1 MRTIYTSCLMTIAAL
16 AVATSCGKSDTPTAA
31 SGPVDVRLVVSSGNN
46 TRVGSDATDNN
57 ISQLRVYA
65 FNAKGEKVGYAE
77 ADSLKGQ
84 DYIPI
89 TLSEGGDINFY
100 VIANDNFGPK
110 PTIGTK
116 PVTDWTSL
124 SKTDLESL
132 KFDLSGFTG
141 WSTTDDFVSPMTNCR
156 YDEFG
161 TEFTDK
167 YKNDYATKV
176 TIPRPTTD
184 SLVIPVTVQHVLGR
198 LRLMLN
204 KDASAKDDTIK
215 VTKAVV
221 YHRPDA
227 FKLYFAENEKN
238 QIDDII
244 TFTNNAE
251 SLTEPLTEQLIDA
264 SNAVTLDVKPDD
276 GYTTIAR
283 TYLAPNQ
290 YGTYD
295 KTGGKFTT
303 ENGSETTVGKDKAY
317 RLELT
322 VEFAYSTG
330 TSEIKET
337 KNYTVYL
344 PRVPRNT
351 SIDVQGTFKGT
362 VVKPEFNVM
371 TEAWVG
377 KVMDI
382 PPFK

>member
-1 MRTIYTSCLMTIAAL
+1 MTIAAL
-16 AVATSCGKSDTPTAA
+16 AVATSCGKSDTPAAA

-46 TRVGSDATDNN
+46 TRVGSDAKDND
-57 ISQLRVYA
+57 IRQLRVYA
-65 FNAKGEKVGYAE
+65 FNADGKKVGYAE
-77 ADSLKGQ
+77 ADNLKGQ
-84 DYIPI
+84 NYIPI

-110 PTIGTK
+110 PTVGTTS
-116 PVTDWTSL
+116 VTDWTSL

-141 WSTTDDFVSPMTNCR
+141 WSATDDFVSPMSNNR

-161 TEFTDK
+161 NELKNDSGTAA
-167 YKNDYATKV
+167 YKNDYGTAVNVTK
-176 TIPRPTTD
+176 PT
-184 SLVIPVTVQHVLGR
+184 VIPVTVQHALGR

-204 KDASAKDDTIK
+204 KDASAKDVTIK

-251 SLTEPLTEQLIDA
+251 PLTEQLIDA

-290 YGTYD
+290 YGSSDPDTYTAQ
-295 KTGGKFTT
+295 KTDGTT
-303 ENGSETTVGKDKAY
+303 SNGLNKAY
-317 RLELT
+317 CLKLT
-322 VEFAYSTG
+322 VEFAYTTG
-330 TSEIKET
+330 TSET
-337 KNYTVYL
+337 KNYTEDYTVYL

-371 TEAWVG
+371 TEAWEE
-377 KVMDI
+377 KEMNI
-382 PPFK
+382 PAFQ

>member
-46 TRVGSDATDNN
+46 TRVGSDATDND
-57 ISQLRVYA
+57 IRQLRVYA
-65 FNAKGEKVGYAE
+65 FKGDTKVGYAE

-84 DYIPI
+84 NYIPI
-89 TLSEGGDINFY
+89 TLSEDGEINFY

-110 PTIGTK
+110 PTVGTTQF
-116 PVTDWTSL
+116 TDWTSL

-132 KFDLSGFTG
+132 KFDLSGFGG
-141 WSTTDDFVSPMTNCR
+141 WSATDDFVSPMTNCR

-167 YKNDYATKV
+167 YENDYATKV

-184 SLVIPVTVQHVLGR
+184 SLVIPVTVQHALGR

-204 KDASAKDDTIK
+204 KDRDADNGLTIT
-215 VTKAVV
+215 VTRAAV
-221 YHRPDA
+221 YHSPNVA
-227 FKLYFAENEKN
+227 HLYTV
-238 QIDDII
+238 QGLH
-244 TFTNNAE
+244 NNATNITYRDTPVTE
-251 SLTEPLTEQLIDA
+251 EIISADSPVSLDPQPE
-264 SNAVTLDVKPDD
+264 D
-276 GYTTIAR
+276 GSYTTIAR

-290 YGTYD
+290 YGSSDPDTYTAQ
-295 KTGGKFTT
+295 KTDGTT
-303 ENGSETTVGKDKAY
+303 SSNGLNEAY
-317 RLELT
+317 RLDLT

-330 TSEIKET
+330 TSET
-337 KNYTVYL
+337 KKYTVYL

-362 VVKPEFNVM
+362 VVDIKPTFNIMVN
-371 TEAWVG
+371 AWVERPI
-377 KVMDI
+377 DI
-382 PPFK
+382 PAFE

>member
-1 MRTIYTSCLMTIAAL
+1 MTIAAL

-46 TRVGSDATDNN
+46 TRVGSDATDND
-57 ISQLRVYA
+57 IRQLRVYA
-65 FNAKGEKVGYAE
+65 FKGDTKVGYAE
-77 ADSLKGQ
+77 ADNLQGQ
-84 DYIPI
+84 NYIPI

-100 VIANDNFGPK
+100 VIANDNFGPR

-141 WSTTDDFVSPMTNCR
+141 WSTTGDFVSPMTNCR

-167 YKNDYATKV
+167 YENDYATKV

-204 KDASAKDDTIK
+204 KESDDVKITLK
-215 VTKAVV
+215 RAAV
-221 YHRPDA
+221 YNRPDY
-227 FKLYFAENEKN
+227 FLLYNSGSADIEYEKN
-238 QIDDII
+238 
-244 TFTNNAE
+244 E
-251 SLTEPLTEQLIDA
+251 SLVDEFVVSDIPLE
-264 SNAVTLDVKPDD
+264 
-276 GYTTIAR
+276 TTQKEVAR
-283 TYLAPNQ
+283 TYLAPNL
-290 YGTYD
+290 YGSSDPDTYNAQ
-295 KTGGKFTT
+295 KTDGTST
-303 ENGSETTVGKDKAY
+303 NGLNKAY
-317 RLELT
+317 RLDLT
-322 VEFAYSTG
+322 VEFAG
-330 TSEIKET
+330 TSEPK
-337 KNYTVYL
+337 KYTVYL

-371 TEAWVG
+371 TEAWVE

>member
-1 MRTIYTSCLMTIAAL
+1 MTIAAL

-46 TRVGSDATDNN
+46 TRVGSDKTDND
-57 ISQLRVYA
+57 IRQLRVYA
-65 FNAKGEKVGYAE
+65 FKGDTKVGYAE
-77 ADSLKGQ
+77 ADNLKGQ
-84 DYIPI
+84 NYIPI
-89 TLSEGGDINFY
+89 TLSEGGDSINFY

-110 PTIGTK
+110 PI
-116 PVTDWTSL
+116 TDWTSL

-141 WSTTDDFVSPMTNCR
+141 WSTTGDFVSPMTNCR

-167 YKNDYATKV
+167 YEKDYATKV
-176 TIPRPTTD
+176 TIQRPTTG
-184 SLVIPVTVQHVLGR
+184 SLVIPVTVQHALGR

-204 KDASAKDDTIK
+204 KDRDADNGLTIK
-215 VTKAVV
+215 VTRATV
-221 YHRPDA
+221 YHSPNVA
-227 FKLYFAENEKN
+227 HLYTVQGLDNHATNITYRDTPVTEEIISADSPAILNTQPENG
-238 QIDDII
+238 
-244 TFTNNAE
+244 
-251 SLTEPLTEQLIDA
+251 S
-264 SNAVTLDVKPDD
+264 
-276 GYTTIAR
+276 YTTIAR

-303 ENGSETTVGKDKAY
+303 ENGNETEAGKDKAY

-322 VEFAYSTG
+322 VEFADTTG
-330 TSEIKET
+330 TSETT

-371 TEAWVG
+371 TEAWVE

-382 PPFK
+382 PPFE

>member
-1 MRTIYTSCLMTIAAL
+1 MTIAAL

-46 TRVGSDATDNN
+46 TRVGSDATDND
-57 ISQLRVYA
+57 IHQLRVYA
-65 FNAKGEKVGYAE
+65 FNADGKKVGYAE
-77 ADSLKGQ
+77 ADNLKGQ
-84 DYIPI
+84 NYIPI
-89 TLSEGGDINFY
+89 TLSEGGYINFY

-110 PTIGTK
+110 PTVGTTQF
-116 PVTDWTSL
+116 TDWTLL

-141 WSTTDDFVSPMTNCR
+141 WSATDDFVSPMSNNR

-161 TEFTDK
+161 NELKNDSGTAA
-167 YKNDYATKV
+167 YKNDYGTAVNVTK
-176 TIPRPTTD
+176 PT
-184 SLVIPVTVQHVLGR
+184 VIPVTVQHVLGR

-204 KDASAKDDTIK
+204 KDASAKDVTIK

-251 SLTEPLTEQLIDA
+251 PLTEQLIDA

-290 YGTYD
+290 YGSSDPDTYTAQ
-295 KTGGKFTT
+295 KTDGTT
-303 ENGSETTVGKDKAY
+303 SNGLNKAY
-317 RLELT
+317 CLKLT
-322 VEFAYSTG
+322 VEFAYTTG
-330 TSEIKET
+330 TSET
-337 KNYTVYL
+337 KNYTEDYTVYL

-371 TEAWVG
+371 TEAWEE
-377 KVMDI
+377 KEMNI
-382 PPFK
+382 PAFQ

>member
-16 AVATSCGKSDTPTAA
+16 ALATSCDKSDTPAAA

-46 TRVGSDATDNN
+46 TRVGSDATDND
-57 ISQLRVYA
+57 IRQLRVYA
-65 FNAKGEKVGYAE
+65 FNADGEKVGYAE
-77 ADSLKGQ
+77 ADNLQGQ
-84 DYIPI
+84 NYIPI
-89 TLSEGGDINFY
+89 TLSEGGYINFY

-110 PTIGTK
+110 PTVDTT
-116 PVTDWTSL
+116 PVTDWASL

-141 WSTTDDFVSPMTNCR
+141 WSTTDDFVSPMSNNLK
-156 YDEFG
+156 DEFG
-161 TEFTDK
+161 
-167 YKNDYATKV
+167 NDLENNNAYSNPVPVTK
-176 TIPRPTTD
+176 PTSG

-204 KDASAKDDTIK
+204 KDASAKDTIK

-227 FKLYFAENEKN
+227 FKLYFSYGEKDK
-238 QIDDII
+238 IDDVI

-251 SLTEPLTEQLIDA
+251 PLEPLTEQLIDA

-317 RLELT
+317 RLDLT

-330 TSEIKET
+330 KET

-362 VVKPEFNVM
+362 VVDIKPTFNIMVN
-371 TEAWVG
+371 AWVERTIE
-377 KVMDI
+377 I
-382 PPFK
+382 PAFE

>member
-1 MRTIYTSCLMTIAAL
+1 MTIAAL
-16 AVATSCGKSDTPTAA
+16 ALATSCGKSDTPAAA

-46 TRVGSDATDNN
+46 TRVGSDATDND
-57 ISQLRVYA
+57 IRQLRVYA
-65 FNAKGEKVGYAE
+65 FNADGKKVGYAE
-77 ADSLKGQ
+77 ADSLRGQ
-84 DYIPI
+84 NYIPI

-110 PTIGTK
+110 P
-116 PVTDWTSL
+116 VADWTSL

-132 KFDLSGFTG
+132 KFDLSGFGG
-141 WSTTDDFVSPMTNCR
+141 WSATDDFVSPMSNNR

-161 TEFTDK
+161 NEL
-167 YKNDYATKV
+167 KNDSGTAAYENDYGTAVNVPKQ
-176 TIPRPTTD
+176 TTGT
-184 SLVIPVTVQHVLGR
+184 LVIPVTVQHVLGR

-204 KDASAKDDTIK
+204 KDASAKDVTIK

-251 SLTEPLTEQLIDA
+251 SLKEQLIVDTKPL
-264 SNAVTLDVKPDD
+264 VDKPDD

-283 TYLAPNQ
+283 TYLAPNL
-290 YGTYD
+290 YGSSDPDTYTAQ
-295 KTGGKFTT
+295 KTDGTT
-303 ENGSETTVGKDKAY
+303 SSNGLNEAY

-322 VEFAYSTG
+322 VEFAYTTG
-330 TSEIKET
+330 TSEK
-337 KNYTVYL
+337 KNYTEDYTVYL

-362 VVKPEFNVM
+362 VVDIKPKFNIMVN
-371 TEAWVG
+371 AWVERTIE
-377 KVMDI
+377 I
-382 PPFK
+382 PAFE

>member
-1 MRTIYTSCLMTIAAL
+1 MTIAAL

-46 TRVGSDATDNN
+46 TRVGRDATDND
-57 ISQLRVYA
+57 IRQLRVYA

-77 ADSLKGQ
+77 ADKLQGQ
-84 DYIPI
+84 NYIPI
-89 TLSEGGDINFY
+89 TLSEGGDSINFY

-132 KFDLSGFTG
+132 KFDLSGFSG
-141 WSTTDDFVSPMTNCR
+141 WSATDDFVSPMSNNLK
-156 YDEFG
+156 DEFG
-161 TEFTDK
+161 
-167 YKNDYATKV
+167 NDLENNNAYSNPVTVTK
-176 TIPRPTTD
+176 PTSG

-204 KDASAKDDTIK
+204 KDRDADNGLTIT
-215 VTKAVV
+215 VTRAAV
-221 YHRPDA
+221 YHSPNVA
-227 FKLYFAENEKN
+227 HLYTVQGLDNHATNITYRDTPVTEE
-238 QIDDII
+238 II
-244 TFTNNAE
+244 SADSPV
-251 SLTEPLTEQLIDA
+251 SLNTQPE
-264 SNAVTLDVKPDD
+264 D
-276 GYTTIAR
+276 GSYTTIAR

-317 RLELT
+317 RLDLT

-330 TSEIKET
+330 KET

-362 VVKPEFNVM
+362 VVDIKPTFNIMVN
-371 TEAWVG
+371 AWVERPI
-377 KVMDI
+377 DI
-382 PPFK
+382 PAFE

>member
-16 AVATSCGKSDTPTAA
+16 AVATSCGKSDTPAAA

-46 TRVGSDATDNN
+46 TRVGSDATDND
-57 ISQLRVYA
+57 IRQLRVYA
-65 FNAKGEKVGYAE
+65 FKGDTTVGYAE
-77 ADSLKGQ
+77 ADNLKGQ
-84 DYIPI
+84 NYIPI

-110 PTIGTK
+110 PTVDAEQ
-116 PVTDWTSL
+116 VTDWTSL
-124 SKTDLESL
+124 SKANLESL

-141 WSTTDDFVSPMTNCR
+141 WSTTNDFVSPMSNNLK
-156 YDEFG
+156 DEFG
-161 TEFTDK
+161 
-167 YKNDYATKV
+167 NDLENNYAYSNPVTVTK
-176 TIPRPTTD
+176 PTTGT
-184 SLVIPVTVQHVLGR
+184 LVIPVTVQHVLGR

-204 KDASAKDDTIK
+204 KDRDADNGLTIT
-215 VTKAVV
+215 VTRATV
-221 YHRPDA
+221 YHSPNVA
-227 FKLYFAENEKN
+227 HLYTV
-238 QIDDII
+238 QGLH
-244 TFTNNAE
+244 NNATNITYRDAPVTE
-251 SLTEPLTEQLIDA
+251 EIISADSPVSLDPQPENG
-264 SNAVTLDVKPDD
+264 S
-276 GYTTIAR
+276 YTTIAR

-303 ENGSETTVGKDKAY
+303 ENGNETEAGKDKAY
-317 RLELT
+317 RLELE

-330 TSEIKET
+330 KET

-371 TEAWVG
+371 TEAWEE
-377 KVMDI
+377 KVMNI
-382 PPFK
+382 PEFQ

>member
-1 MRTIYTSCLMTIAAL
+1 MTIAAL

-46 TRVGSDATDNN
+46 TRVGSDATDND
-57 ISQLRVYA
+57 IRQLRVYA

-77 ADSLKGQ
+77 ADNLQGQ
-84 DYIPI
+84 NYIPI
-89 TLSEGGDINFY
+89 TLSEGGYINFY

-110 PTIGTK
+110 PTVDAAQ
-116 PVTDWTSL
+116 VTDWASL
-124 SKTDLESL
+124 SKANLESL
-132 KFDLSGFTG
+132 KFDLSEFGG
-141 WSTTDDFVSPMTNCR
+141 WSATDDFVSPMSNNR

-161 TEFTDK
+161 NELKNDSGTAA
-167 YKNDYATKV
+167 YKNDYGTAVNVTK
-176 TIPRPTTD
+176 PT
-184 SLVIPVTVQHVLGR
+184 VIPVTVQHVLGR

-204 KDASAKDDTIK
+204 KDRDADNGLTIK
-215 VTKAVV
+215 VTRATV
-221 YHRPDA
+221 YHSPNVA
-227 FKLYFAENEKN
+227 HLYTV
-238 QIDDII
+238 QGLH
-244 TFTNNAE
+244 NNATNITYRDTLVTE
-251 SLTEPLTEQLIDA
+251 EIISADSPDSLNTQPE
-264 SNAVTLDVKPDD
+264 D
-276 GYTTIAR
+276 GSYTTIAR

-317 RLELT
+317 RLELE

-362 VVKPEFNVM
+362 VVDIKPTFNIMVN
-371 TEAWVG
+371 AWVERTIE
-377 KVMDI
+377 I
-382 PPFK
+382 PAFE

>member
-1 MRTIYTSCLMTIAAL
+1 MTIAAL

-46 TRVGSDATDNN
+46 TRVGSDAKDND
-57 ISQLRVYA
+57 IRQLRVYA
-65 FNAKGEKVGYAE
+65 FKGDTKVGYAE
-77 ADSLKGQ
+77 ADNLRGQ
-84 DYIPI
+84 NYIPI
-89 TLSEGGDINFY
+89 TLSEGGEINFY
-100 VIANDNFGPK
+100 VIANDNFGP
-110 PTIGTK
+110 K

-132 KFDLSGFTG
+132 KFDLSEFGG
-141 WSTTDDFVSPMTNCR
+141 WGDKDDFVSPMSNNR

-161 TEFTDK
+161 NELKNDSGTAA
-167 YKNDYATKV
+167 YKNDYGTAVNVNVTKPE
-176 TIPRPTTD
+176 TGT
-184 SLVIPVTVQHVLGR
+184 LVIPVTVQHVLGR

-204 KDASAKDDTIK
+204 KDASAEDVTIK
-215 VTKAVV
+215 VTSAVL

-227 FKLYFAENEKN
+227 FKLYFSYGEKDK
-238 QIDDII
+238 IDDVI
-244 TFTNNAE
+244 TFTNNA
-251 SLTEPLTEQLIDA
+251 EPLTEQLIDA

-290 YGTYD
+290 YGSSDPDTYTAQ
-295 KTGGKFTT
+295 KTDGTT
-303 ENGSETTVGKDKAY
+303 SNGLNKAY

-322 VEFAYSTG
+322 VEFVYTTG

-362 VVKPEFNVM
+362 EVDIKPTFNIMVN
-371 TEAWVG
+371 AWVERTIE
-377 KVMDI
+377 I
-382 PPFK
+382 PAFE

>member
-1 MRTIYTSCLMTIAAL
+1 MTIAAL
-16 AVATSCGKSDTPTAA
+16 AVATSCGKSDTPTTA
-31 SGPVDVRLVVSSGNN
+31 SGPVDVRLVVSSGDN
-46 TRVGSDATDNN
+46 TRVGSDKTDND
-57 ISQLRVYA
+57 IRQLRVYA
-65 FNAKGEKVGYAE
+65 FNADGEKVGYAE
-77 ADSLKGQ
+77 ADNLQGQ
-84 DYIPI
+84 NYIPI
-89 TLSEGGDINFY
+89 TLSEGGDIYFY

-110 PTIGTK
+110 PTVGTTS
-116 PVTDWTSL
+116 VTDWTSL

-141 WSTTDDFVSPMTNCR
+141 WSTTGDFVSPMSNNR

-167 YKNDYATKV
+167 YENDYATKV

-204 KDASAKDDTIK
+204 KDASAEDTIK

-303 ENGSETTVGKDKAY
+303 ENGNETEAGKDKAY

-322 VEFAYSTG
+322 VEFADTTG
-330 TSEIKET
+330 TSETT

-362 VVKPEFNVM
+362 VVDIKPTFNIMVN
-371 TEAWVG
+371 AWVERPIE
-377 KVMDI
+377 I
-382 PPFK
+382 PPFE

>member
-1 MRTIYTSCLMTIAAL
+1 MTIAAL

-46 TRVGSDATDNN
+46 TRVGSDATDNV

-65 FNAKGEKVGYAE
+65 FNADGEKVGYAE
-77 ADSLKGQ
+77 ADKLQGQ
-84 DYIPI
+84 NYIPI

-110 PTIGTK
+110 P
-116 PVTDWTSL
+116 VTDWASL
-124 SKTDLESL
+124 SKANLESL

-141 WSTTDDFVSPMTNCR
+141 WSTTGDFVSPMTNCR

-167 YKNDYATKV
+167 YENDYATKV
-176 TIPRPTTD
+176 TIQRPTTG
-184 SLVIPVTVQHVLGR
+184 SLVIPVTVQHALGR

-204 KDASAKDDTIK
+204 KDRDADNRLTIT
-215 VTKAVV
+215 VTRATV
-221 YHRPDA
+221 YHSPNVA
-227 FKLYFAENEKN
+227 HLYTV
-238 QIDDII
+238 QGLH
-244 TFTNNAE
+244 NNATNITYRDAPV
-251 SLTEPLTEQLIDA
+251 TEEIISADSPVRLNTQPENG
-264 SNAVTLDVKPDD
+264 S
-276 GYTTIAR
+276 YTTIAR

-303 ENGSETTVGKDKAY
+303 ENGNETEAGEDKAY
-317 RLELT
+317 RLELE
-322 VEFAYSTG
+322 VKFAYSTG
-330 TSEIKET
+330 TSET
-337 KNYTVYL
+337 KYYTVYL

-362 VVKPEFNVM
+362 VVDIKPTFNIMVN
-371 TEAWVG
+371 AWVERPIE
-377 KVMDI
+377 I
-382 PPFK
+382 PAFE

>member
-16 AVATSCGKSDTPTAA
+16 ALATSCGKSDTPTAA

-46 TRVGSDATDNN
+46 TRVGSDKTDND
-57 ISQLRVYA
+57 IRQLRVYA
-65 FNAKGEKVGYAE
+65 FKGDTTVGYAE
-77 ADSLKGQ
+77 ADNLKGQ
-84 DYIPI
+84 NYIPI

-110 PTIGTK
+110 P
-116 PVTDWTSL
+116 VTDWTSL

-132 KFDLSGFTG
+132 KFDLSGFSG
-141 WSTTDDFVSPMTNCR
+141 WSTTDNFVSPMTNCR

-167 YKNDYATKV
+167 YENDYATKV

-184 SLVIPVTVQHVLGR
+184 SLVIPVTVQHALGR

-204 KDASAKDDTIK
+204 KDRDADNGLTIT
-215 VTKAVV
+215 VTRAAV
-221 YHRPDA
+221 YHSPNVAHLYTVQGLDKHATNITYRDTPVIEEIISADSPD
-227 FKLYFAENEKN
+227 
-238 QIDDII
+238 
-244 TFTNNAE
+244 
-251 SLTEPLTEQLIDA
+251 SLNTQPE
-264 SNAVTLDVKPDD
+264 D
-276 GYTTIAR
+276 GSYTTIAR

-322 VEFAYSTG
+322 VEFAYSTD
-330 TSEIKET
+330 TLET
-337 KNYTVYL
+337 NYTVYL

-371 TEAWVG
+371 TEAWEE
-377 KVMDI
+377 KVMNI
-382 PPFK
+382 PEFQ